1 MPQSDSSQVNHLVPS
16 VITAKQRMRSLAPEN
31 PVAALMRSAV
41 FEAIGSVQHRRWG
54 ADVWRKADKRK
65 LAAVRGS

>member
-1 MPQSDSSQVNHLVPS
+1 MRMAGDSRAAL
-16 VITAKQRMRSLAPEN
+16 QRVRLLAPEN
-31 PVAALMRSAV
+31 PVAPLMRSAV

-54 ADVWRKADKRK
+54 ADVWRKVVKRR